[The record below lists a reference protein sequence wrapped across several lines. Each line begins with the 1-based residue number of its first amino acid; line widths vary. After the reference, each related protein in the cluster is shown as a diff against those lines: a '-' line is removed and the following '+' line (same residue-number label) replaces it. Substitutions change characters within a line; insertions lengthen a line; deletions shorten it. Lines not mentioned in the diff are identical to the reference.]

1 MKLTVNL
8 GPRSYDVILKRG
20 CLQNAYQFIHLG
32 RKVAVITDEGV
43 PPQYAQLV
51 AEQCRECRIL
61 TVKQGET
68 HKNLQTLASLL
79 QQMLDFG
86 MGRTDLV
93 IAVGGGVVSDLA
105 GLAASMYMQGIDF
118 VNCPTTTLAMM
129 DAAIGGKSAVHLGSA
144 LNAAGAF
151 HQPKLVLVDPD
162 TLATLPPRHYANGL
176 AEAVKAALCFDP
188 VLFDLLENGDVHT
201 QIETIIYRCL
211 TIQKNLAEQDETQ
224 QGASCALYFGHT
236 LGSGI
241 EAVKGNHGR
250 RTTGLYH
257 GECVALGMLPMIENK
272 ALQKRT
278 RAVLR
283 RFGLPTRCTYDK
295 ERVLNEIFRYQSEQ
309 DQTFTLIRVPG
320 LGCWQAERI
329 SAAQLRSI
337 LYEK

>member
-43 PPQYAQLV
+43 PPQYAQLL
-51 AEQCRECRIL
+51 ADQCRECRIL
-61 TVKQGET
+61 TVKQGEG
-68 HKNLQTLASLL
+68 HKNLQALTTLL

-93 IAVGGGVVSDLA
+93 IAVGGGVVGDLA
-105 GLAASMYMQGIDF
+105 GLAAAMYMQGIEF
-118 VNCPTTTLAMM
+118 VNCPTTTLSMV

-144 LNAAGAF
+144 QNVAGAF
-151 HQPKLVLVDPD
+151 HQPSLVLVDPD
-162 TLATLPPRHYANGL
+162 TLSTLPQRHFANGL
-176 AEAVKAALCFDP
+176 AEALKIALCFDP
-188 VLFDLLENGDVHT
+188 VLFDILENGDVHT
-201 QIETIIYRCL
+201 QIEDIIHHCL
-211 TIQKNLAEQDETQ
+211 TIEKNLAEQDETQ

-236 LGSGI
+236 LGNGI

-257 GECVALGMLPMIENK
+257 GECVALGMLPVIENR

-283 RFGLPTRCTYDK
+283 KLDLPTRCTYDK
-295 ERVLNEIFRYQSEQ
+295 EQVLAQILRYQCEE
-309 DQTFTLIRVPG
+309 DQTFTLVKVPG
-320 LGCWQAERI
+320 LGCWQADRI
-329 SAAQLRSI
+329 SSAQLRSI
-337 LYEK
+337 LFEK

>member
-32 RKVAVITDEGV
+32 RKVAVVTDEGV
-43 PPQYAQLV
+43 PPQYAQLL
-51 AEQCRECRIL
+51 ADQCRECRIL
-61 TVKQGET
+61 TVKQGEG
-68 HKNLQTLASLL
+68 HKNLQALTTLL

-93 IAVGGGVVSDLA
+93 IAVGGGVVGDLA
-105 GLAASMYMQGIDF
+105 GLAAAMYMQGIEF
-118 VNCPTTTLAMM
+118 VNCPTTTLSMV

-144 LNAAGAF
+144 QNVAGAF
-151 HQPKLVLVDPD
+151 HQPSLVLVDPD
-162 TLATLPPRHYANGL
+162 TLSTLPQRHFANGL
-176 AEAVKAALCFDP
+176 AEALKIALCFDP
-188 VLFDLLENGDVHT
+188 VLFDILENGDVHA
-201 QIETIIYRCL
+201 QIEDIIHHCL
-211 TIQKNLAEQDETQ
+211 TIEKNLAEQDETQ

-236 LGSGI
+236 LGNGI

-257 GECVALGMLPMIENK
+257 GECVALGMLPVIENR

-283 RFGLPTRCTYDK
+283 KLDLPTRCTYDK
-295 ERVLNEIFRYQSEQ
+295 EQVLAQILRYQCEE
-309 DQTFTLIRVPG
+309 DQTFTLVKVPG
-320 LGCWQAERI
+320 LGCWQADRI

-337 LYEK
+337 LFEK